1 MAPHADNF
9 FTLIEARSDI
19 DGRFINLRRAGE
31 GHFCLVF
38 SATDKTS
45 NSEVAVK
52 VFHIAFLNDTYRLQC
67 FRRESEIL
75 ERLKDNDH
83 ILDWIAPVR
92 DFTVTLVEPTTNI
105 PIDLRFP
112 YFALE
117 LAVGDVGQ
125 VIRSGS
131 WKPEQT
137 LLAFRE
143 MCKAVQRIHRESVC
157 HRDIKPSNFVVMKDG
172 GLKLSDFGTARDF
185 KGSEPPILSNYPWP
199 PGDVRYTSPEMLAV
213 IHDVQPSIAFLG
225 DFYSLGATLFE
236 MCTGLVLGIQIFD
249 AAFMADLAKSMNAV
263 DRSRR
268 LHTYLGFVRN
278 LAGAHPLPSIA
289 AFGHGLPLC
298 VATLVDDLYQS
309 MVALD
314 FRDRLCDFERIFLR
328 IERCL
333 LVLRNDEKIRRWRER
348 REIFKRNREEKYR
361 RAEARMLS
369 LRTGVLR

>member
-1 MAPHADNF
+1 MAPHADKF
-9 FTLIEARSDI
+9 FKLIEARSDI

-38 SATDKTS
+38 SATDTTS
-45 NSEVAVK
+45 NREVAVK
-52 VFHIAFLNDTYRLQC
+52 VFHFAFLNDTYRLQC
-67 FRRESEIL
+67 FQREAEIL
-75 ERLKDNDH
+75 ERLKGTDN
-83 ILDWIAPVR
+83 ILDWVAPIR
-92 DFTVTLVEPTTNI
+92 DFTVKLVEPTTGI
-105 PIDLRFP
+105 AVDLRFP

-117 LAVGDVGQ
+117 LASGDVGQ

-131 WKPEQT
+131 WSPEQT

-143 MCKAVQRIHRESVC
+143 MCKGVQRIHREGVC

-172 GLKLSDFGTARDF
+172 SLKLSDFGTARDF
-185 KGSEPPILSNYPWP
+185 NGSAPPILSNYPWS

-213 IHDVQPSIAFLG
+213 IHDVQPNIAFRG

-236 MCTGLVLGIQIFD
+236 MCTGLMLGIQIFD

-278 LAGAHPLPSIA
+278 LAGAHPLPSIS
-289 AFGHGLPLC
+289 AFGPGVPPC
-298 VATLVDDLYQS
+298 VASLVDGLYQS
-309 MVALD
+309 MAALD

-328 IERCL
+328 IDRCL

-348 REIFKRNREEKYR
+348 RELFKRKREEKYR
-361 RAEARMLS
+361 RAENRMLS
-369 LRTGVLR
+369 FRRGVLR